1 MARVKRGVT
10 AHAKHKKVLA
20 QTKGHYGANNRLY
33 KRAHES
39 MMRSLA
45 YAYRDRRN
53 RKRDF
58 RRLWIVR
65 INAASRLNG
74 MSYSTL
80 INGLNKAGITLDR
93 KSLSEM
99 AISFYM
105 DSKRVK
111 NDLIKSELGVTLR
124 YPTYREGL
132 KALLNE

>member
-65 INAASRLNG
+65 INAGARALG
-74 MSYSTL
+74 ISYSKLTAKL
-80 INGLNKAGITLDR
+80 RLAGIGLDR
-93 KSLSEM
+93 KIL
-99 AISFYM
+99 A
-105 DSKRVK
+105 DLAL
-111 NDLIKSELGVTLR
+111 NDPG
-124 YPTYREGL
+124 GF
-132 KALLNE
+132 KAVVDNC